1 MFKGFYTVATGMVSQ
16 QRKTEILTN
25 NMANANTPG
34 FKADQSTI
42 RSFPD
47 MLMSA
52 VSSTSIPTENG
63 FALKKLSTVGAVNA
77 GVYLQETVPDQ
88 TQGTIYSTGLTT
100 DVALVNGSMP
110 KDATSGNAGQIFFRL
125 QNENGS
131 ESYTRNGNF
140 TLDGQ
145 GNLVNPQGLYVLDS
159 NGERLQF
166 NNDNIR
172 IDSEGAIFDENNV
185 QVGTLGVAFSANPDV
200 LKKQDNGLYNTLDGV
215 ALPSANE
222 QAGVQ
227 YSMQQQYLEGSNVDA
242 SKAMTELLT
251 AYRAFEANQKVLQ
264 TYDKSMDKA
273 VNEIGRVN

>member
-1 MFKGFYTVATGMVSQ
+1 MFKGFYTVATGMVAQ

-34 FKADQSTI
+34 FKSDQSTI

-52 VSSTSIPTENG
+52 VNSTTIPTENG

-110 KDATSGNAGQIFFRL
+110 TDAASGNKGQIFFRL
-125 QNENGS
+125 QNENGTQ
-131 ESYTRNGNF
+131 SYTRNGNF

-145 GNLVNPQGLYVLDS
+145 GNLVNPQGLYVLDA

-172 IDSEGAIFDENNV
+172 IDSEGTIFDENNV
-185 QVGTLGVAFSANPDV
+185 QLGTLGVAFSANPDV
-200 LKKQDNGLYNTLDGV
+200 LKKQDNGLYNTVDGV
-215 ALPSANE
+215 ALPSAYG
-222 QAGVQ
+222 QANVQ
-227 YSMQQQYLEGSNVDA
+227 FSIQQQYLEGSNVDA

>member
-1 MFKGFYTVATGMVSQ
+1 MFKGFYTVATGMIAQ

-34 FKADQSTI
+34 FKSDQTTI

-52 VSSTSIPTENG
+52 VSSTTIPTEKG
-63 FALKKLSTVGAVNA
+63 FALKKLNTVGALNA
-77 GVYLQETVPDQ
+77 GVYLQETMPNQV
-88 TQGTIYSTGLTT
+88 QGQIYSTGLTT
-100 DVALVNGSMP
+100 DVALINGTLP
-110 KDATSGNAGQIFFRL
+110 TDAASGNTGTIFFRVE
-125 QNENGS
+125 NENGT

-140 TLDGQ
+140 TMDGQ

-166 NNDNIR
+166 ANDNIR
-172 IDSEGAIFDENNV
+172 ISPDGAIFDENEV

-200 LKKQDNGLYNTLDGV
+200 LVKRDNGLYNTLDGV
-215 ALPSANE
+215 ALPTAYG
-222 QAGVQ
+222 QADIQ
-227 YSMQQQYLEGSNVDA
+227 FSMQQQYLEGSNVDSA
-242 SKAMTELLT
+242 KAMTDLLT

-273 VNEIGRVN
+273 VNEIGRI